1 MPRTHPISST
11 EFLLLYQ
18 NTEVRP
24 TTEDPDGCSA
34 GVRGFPSP
42 MSMSLAQ
49 SRNCPEKKVTP
60 YSEKGCRLLERP
72 DRSKT
77 QMRTQHRQKYT
88 GRLYTMIQ
96 LWPWTHK
103 SGVMLETRWKSEA

>member
-1 MPRTHPISST
+1 
-11 EFLLLYQ
+11 
-18 NTEVRP
+18 
-24 TTEDPDGCSA
+24 
-34 GVRGFPSP
+34 

-103 SGVMLETRWKSEA
+103 SGVMLETRWKREA